1 MKENHIIKNN
11 EFCSNHKDKKL
22 NYYFINCSEELC
34 KLCKKEK
41 KEKTHKI
48 FKKENLID
56 ILKKVNS

>member
-1 MKENHIIKNN
+1 MKENNIIKNN
-11 EFCSNHKDKKL
+11 EFFSNYKDKKF
-22 NYYFINCSEELC
+22 NYYYINCSEDLC

-56 ILKKVNS
+56 I